1 MEHPYPVIEF
11 EARVTAEG
19 MIPLPSHLA
28 RSMTPGSS
36 VIVRLTHGTIHRTL
50 RKRGVSE
57 GEIEHI
63 ASLQLEPRENVV
75 RFLAME
81 GTLSRDTSFLRRV
94 QSRGKAK
101 S

>member
-11 EARVTAEG
+11 EAEVSADG
-19 MIPLPSHLA
+19 MIPLPRHLA
-28 RSMTPGSS
+28 RSMSPGSAL
-36 VIVRLTHGTIHRTL
+36 IVRLTHATIHKSL

-75 RFLAME
+75 RFLQME
-81 GTLSRDTSFLRRV
+81 GTLSNDRSFQRSINSQL
-94 QSRGKAK
+94 KK
-101 S
+101 KL